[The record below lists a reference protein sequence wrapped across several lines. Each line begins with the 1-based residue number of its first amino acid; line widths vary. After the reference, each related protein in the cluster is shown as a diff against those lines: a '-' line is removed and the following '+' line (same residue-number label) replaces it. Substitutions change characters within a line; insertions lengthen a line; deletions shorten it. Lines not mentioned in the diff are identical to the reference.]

1 MMLAKALTGCLPDFR
16 VLNGGTSAEA
26 QTAFQAAALSHPQS
40 GGRLMSPSTHPQTN
54 PTPSLSMGLPH
65 TAHMQE
71 PSAAARENPRALRE
85 DSLAAIRSRNPRGP
99 GASGQRSEVGVVK
112 EEDRNPGE
120 VERYQGVTVLQGRAG
135 EHVYMAVLRTIATS
149 LA

>member
-1 MMLAKALTGCLPDFR
+1 
-16 VLNGGTSAEA
+16 
-26 QTAFQAAALSHPQS
+26 
-40 GGRLMSPSTHPQTN
+40 
-54 PTPSLSMGLPH
+54 MGLPQ

-85 DSLAAIRSRNPRGP
+85 DSLAALRSRHPQGL
-99 GASGQRSEVGVVK
+99 GTSGQRPEMGAVK

-135 EHVYMAVLRTIATS
+135 DHVYMAVLRKLATLLS
-149 LA
+149 